1 MQYIAENDL
10 KKRIRIALRKLI
22 KEEDIKNYKHID
34 YGIYDQP
41 HLSGEE
47 DELRDD
53 QEGKESKEIMPS
65 PEASMQMSVNVP
77 DVGNPEYVPQS
88 VKELQRAAF
97 TVAEKVPDS
106 QLTIFYRGI
115 IDLLE
120 KAIDQDTA
128 ELQNIK
134 EVSDLPHSYRKQ
146 KPTPGNYSLQ
156 QTADEIGI
164 TSVANM
170 AKFEISL
177 LKKMKALLMTS
188 KTHEID
194 SLLDASL
201 DAYKNVMMKAGNMS
215 QEDLDVIQSDPD
227 GDSKLKSSN
236 LFKAFV
242 GNAVLGQAMR
252 KIRLDA
258 EKALMSEIEK
268 LDIPQGADLT
278 IKNHVLGNTNM
289 SYQKFIDLIG
299 KKAEKTN
306 FDMDKVFDLSKKMP
320 SILQKLRGMIDDL
333 GNTKLIPFALKL
345 WMDSSDA
352 KKEKLLMKAIQELQS
367 TYDAV
372 GAN

>member
-1 MQYIAENDL
+1 MQYIAEDDL
-10 KKRIRIALRKLI
+10 KKRIRSALRKLI
-22 KEEDIKNYKHID
+22 KEDVKNYKHID

-53 QEGKESKEIMPS
+53 KEGDESKEIMPS

-88 VKELQRAAF
+88 GKELQRAVFAM
-97 TVAEKVPDS
+97 AEKVPDT
-106 QLTIFYRGI
+106 QIRTFYRGVM
-115 IDLLE
+115 DLLE
-120 KAIDQDTA
+120 KSIDQDTA
-128 ELQNIK
+128 ETQEIK
-134 EVSDLPHSYRKQ
+134 EVRDLPHSYRKE

-156 QTADEIGI
+156 QTADEVGIG
-164 TSVANM
+164 SVANM

-188 KTHEID
+188 KTHQID

-201 DAYKNVMMKAGNMS
+201 DAYKNVMMKAGNMTK
-215 QEDLDVIQSDPD
+215 EDLAVIQSDPS
-227 GDSKLKSSN
+227 GDDKLKSSD

-242 GNAVLGQAMR
+242 GKAILGQAMR
-252 KIRLDA
+252 KIRLDS

-299 KKAEKTN
+299 KKAEKSN
-306 FDMDKVFDLSKKMP
+306 FDMDKVFSLSRKMP
-320 SILQKLRGMIDDL
+320 GILQRLRGMIDDL

-345 WMDSSDA
+345 WMDASDA
-352 KKEKLLMKAIQELQS
+352 KKEKLLMKSIQELQS
-367 TYDAV
+367 TYDAA
-372 GAN
+372 GEG

>member
-1 MQYIAENDL
+1 
-10 KKRIRIALRKLI
+10 
-22 KEEDIKNYKHID
+22 
-34 YGIYDQP
+34 
-41 HLSGEE
+41 
-47 DELRDD
+47 
-53 QEGKESKEIMPS
+53 
-65 PEASMQMSVNVP
+65 
-77 DVGNPEYVPQS
+77 
-88 VKELQRAAF
+88 
-97 TVAEKVPDS
+97 
-106 QLTIFYRGI
+106 
-115 IDLLE
+115 E